1 MPASTQ
7 SSSVVWKN
15 LVLRSERI
23 RSRRFCACALCEP
36 PSLTFGGLRCSWFIT
51 QHFSSFWY
59 DTFTFVGSSY
69 DTCSRYHVFTSG
81 TSKHRR
87 VRPDRRLNGRGA
99 LYSAMPSAVVSMSY
113 HRESCLPVNSG
124 APERMGNT
132 PSLSSKSSSSSTS
145 YASHRYTTTTTTL

>member
-15 LVLRSERI
+15 FVLRSERI
-23 RSRRFCACALCEP
+23 RSRRFCAYASP
-36 PSLTFGGLRCSWFIT
+36 AAHDPTFGGLRCNWFIT
-51 QHFSSFWY
+51 QHFNSFWY
-59 DTFTFVGSSY
+59 DTFTFVGSSN

-99 LYSAMPSAVVSMSY
+99 LYSAMPSAVVSTPHTLS
-113 HRESCLPVNSG
+113 SPPPVNSG
-124 APERMGNT
+124 APASSGST
-132 PSLSSKSSSSSTS
+132 PSGSVNSSSRSTS
-145 YASHRYTTTTTTL
+145 YA